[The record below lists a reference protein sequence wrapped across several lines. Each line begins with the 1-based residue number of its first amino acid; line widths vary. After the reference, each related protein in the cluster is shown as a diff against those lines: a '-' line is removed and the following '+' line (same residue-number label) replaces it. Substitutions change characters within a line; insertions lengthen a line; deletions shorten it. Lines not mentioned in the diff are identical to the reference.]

1 MSHDFLGN
9 GWAFP
14 VTPTSQGM
22 LAEAQAADSIA
33 QSIWLILSTSRG
45 ERVMRPDFGCGLND
59 LVFSLN
65 DARLAGTIQQTVR
78 EALVL
83 WEPRV
88 DVLDVGVTFDPT
100 QPSLVLIEITYQ
112 VRTTNSRYNLVY
124 PFYLE

>member
-14 VTPTSQGM
+14 VAPASQGSI
-22 LAEAQAADSIA
+22 AEAQAADSIA

-45 ERVMRPDFGCGLND
+45 ERMMRPDFGCGLND

-65 DARLAGTIQQTVR
+65 DATLAGTIQQTVR

-83 WEPRV
+83 WEPRI
-88 DVLDVGVTFDPT
+88 DVLDVAVTFDPA
-100 QPSLVLIEITYQ
+100 QPNLVPIEISYQ
-112 VRTTNSRYNLVY
+112 VRTTNSRYNFVY

>member
-1 MSHDFLGN
+1 MSHDFLGI

-14 VTPTSQGM
+14 VAPASQGA

-83 WEPRV
+83 WEPRI
-88 DVLDVGVTFDPT
+88 DVLDVAVTFDPA